1 MNYHLAR
8 GGQSLGQF
16 TEEQVRA
23 GMADGQFAASDLC
36 WTEGMSEWKPVVE
49 IFGSQGAAPVLQQGA
64 VAAPTPFGGA
74 VNPTSGLA
82 IASLVCGIASLLSC
96 VCCVLLPAPIAAI
109 VCGHLALKDIA
120 STVPAKEG
128 RGMAIAGLVMGYV
141 GIVVAILGMVF
152 GLANGVIQGMS
163 EAAKNH

>member
-16 TEEQVRA
+16 SEDQVRA
-23 GMADGQFAASDLC
+23 GLADGQFVASDLC
-36 WTEGMSEWKPVVE
+36 WTEGMSDWKPVVE
-49 IFGSQGAAPVLQQGA
+49 LFGSQIAGSVLPSA
-64 VAAPTPFGGA
+64 VVSSPAPFGA
-74 VNPTSGLA
+74 PNPTSGLA

-96 VCCVLLPAPIAAI
+96 VCCLLMPAPIAAV

-141 GIVVAILGMVF
+141 GIVLVIVGTVF
-152 GLANGVIQGMS
+152 GLANGFVQGMA